1 MRVGFVIVALFIG
14 TMGAAK
20 ADCLQEIGQFR
31 EQVDAQDQARPTPQS
46 QAAGRELQK
55 LERSESANE
64 VDCYN
69 TLARA
74 RKCWRHLLLRQ
85 QMIATP
91 MIGSTSSEHHGLI
104 AKS

>member
-1 MRVGFVIVALFIG
+1 MRVGLVIVALLIG
-14 TMGAAK
+14 TMGAAN

-46 QAAGRELQK
+46 QAAARELQK
-55 LERSESANE
+55 LEHSESANE

-74 RKCWRHLLLRQ
+74 RKMLASPVTPTADDRYANDRHHQ
-85 QMIATP
+85 
-91 MIGSTSSEHHGLI
+91 
-104 AKS
+104 